1 MCNNIHYPHGYN
13 VEKISRLQKD
23 SHVYKMGSFIKR
35 EITYHVQTDTMKVR
49 LRARHPLRSESGRQ
63 HF

>member
-1 MCNNIHYPHGYN
+1 MCNNIRYPHEYH

-23 SHVYKMGSFIKR
+23 SHVYEMDSFIKR

-49 LRARHPLRSESGRQ
+49 LRARRPLRSESGRQ
-63 HF
+63 RL